1 MLRTIAIAI
10 SAMLA
15 LGAYASKSY
24 IAGVLLTLL
33 AIGLLACRKQRN
45 RQPLATTSADDKYEQ
60 ILRNRDD
67 LVEYYAFMQAMQ
79 DAEKAHDFDKMLLY
93 VEKTIPVLHKF
104 VDDTKKAFDSFD
116 IGSIPAIDLAC
127 RYWAVLGEREN
138 LQQLKIVLEQKNEL
152 KKWASSVQAALE
164 DADLADRLQT
174 YLKMNPRSLQNQLG
188 KMLGVSGRDT
198 ARIVATLEKLGKV
211 RRVADGKTYKVH
223 VTES

>member
-1 MLRTIAIAI
+1 M
-10 SAMLA
+10 
-15 LGAYASKSY
+15 
-24 IAGVLLTLL
+24 
-33 AIGLLACRKQRN
+33 
-45 RQPLATTSADDKYEQ
+45 
-60 ILRNRDD
+60 
-67 LVEYYAFMQAMQ
+67 F
-79 DAEKAHDFDKMLLY
+79 
-93 VEKTIPVLHKF
+93 KF